1 MQIYLI
7 FDLINVNDNYSP
19 WDQEQIGNKLRT
31 DYIIYQKLANFMYK
45 KDIHVNRLKSDN
57 FGMEMCILQNKT
69 NCKEETEFWR
79 SLNAK
84 IKYTNWQSLKS
95 RWKKGVI
102 FLVIMFTAGVKV
114 INMSKNSSF
123 FVFFCWWQQKH

>member
-69 NCKEETEFWR
+69 KCKEETEFWR

-114 INMSKNSSF
+114 INMSKNASF
-123 FVFFCWWQQKH
+123 FVFFC